1 MCTICSR
8 DREKYEHGKER
19 NGRLKK
25 KPNGTSRDIPIIK
38 SQQQKLSKMKPE
50 EEKKCEKR

>member
-1 MCTICSR
+1 MCMCTICSR

-38 SQQQKLSKMKPE
+38 S
-50 EEKKCEKR
+50 